1 MKIEPKKFEKSE
13 IKSQKSEIR
22 EFMIEE
28 YKTTNHYKNKM
39 EDKKMNK
46 IMGRLKKKAKGANPL
61 SCKRKKIRNDVGGKD
76 EIQLKDL
83 KNDKVFDDGKKN
95 DNQNLLKKKRQ
106 RQRKNKE

>member
-39 EDKKMNK
+39 EDKKMN
-46 IMGRLKKKAKGANPL
+46 
-61 SCKRKKIRNDVGGKD
+61 
-76 EIQLKDL
+76 
-83 KNDKVFDDGKKN
+83 
-95 DNQNLLKKKRQ
+95 NLQ
-106 RQRKNKE
+106 V